1 MSTRLFLSEQVKPV
15 ELDAWEKLFISKRQT
30 KAKAETKLDVANS
43 GNSFLSFIS
52 VHRIKLIDSM
62 LSRIFKVVNNKET
75 SKCGKNANDTLAFGL
90 CASSFLFLPNFDVA
104 CDLLL

>member
-1 MSTRLFLSEQVKPV
+1 MKQKT
-15 ELDAWEKLFISKRQT
+15 QT
-30 KAKAETKLDVANS
+30 KGKAETKLDVSNS

-62 LSRIFKVVNNKET
+62 LSRIFKIVNNKET
-75 SKCGKNANDTLAFGL
+75 LNCGKNTNDTLAFGL
-90 CASSFLFLPNFDVA
+90 CASSFLFLPNFDVV